1 MKKSLMI
8 TIIFASLLFSITN
21 LTTISAEAC
30 SLDVKMVNQDPY
42 PAIPGDYVKIV
53 FQVEGIS
60 NSDCGEI
67 EFELAEKYPI
77 SFDPDEKSKLTIN
90 SGVYSKDFSSFLL
103 APYKV
108 RVDEN
113 ALNGDNPI
121 EVKFNYGLNKKS
133 FLTKQFDLNI
143 EDSRADF
150 EVFVKSYNF
159 ETKEITF
166 QILNIAESD
175 IEALTLEILP
185 QENIIIKGSKINI
198 VGDLDSN
205 EYTTA
210 DFEATPKKGNITI
223 KISYSDATNTRRTL
237 EKTVAF
243 EPSYFE
249 NRVSDQKKTSKTSY
263 LIGLI
268 IIILI
273 IWYVRRRRKKKKD
286 KQHQRR

>member
-1 MKKSLMI
+1 M
-8 TIIFASLLFSITN
+8 
-21 LTTISAEAC
+21 
-30 SLDVKMVNQDPY
+30 
-42 PAIPGDYVKIV
+42 
-53 FQVEGIS
+53 
-60 NSDCGEI
+60 
-67 EFELAEKYPI
+67 
-77 SFDPDEKSKLTIN
+77 
-90 SGVYSKDFSSFLL
+90 YSKDFSSFLL